1 MVFQTKF
8 NLLMKLHYVY
18 IMATALAAIITTSCS
33 KEIIEAN
40 ASKTIT
46 LTSLTATTAP
56 EIQETKTI
64 LDGATL
70 KSSWLAG
77 DAINVFFGASE
88 SSKFV
93 CQASGEIA
101 QFKGSI
107 DVVTGGGEGLTDET
121 SLWGVYPYNS
131 NTSCDG
137 TTITLSLPGNQQAK
151 ANTFADDLFPTIAR
165 SQNFYLSFYNVCGSF
180 RFTVT
185 NPDIVKVTVKG
196 NRGEDIAGKARV
208 SMNER
213 PEVSAVINPV
223 QEITMSVP
231 DGECFEVGKTY
242 YFALYPTNFQSGFT
256 LTFYKED
263 SKAEFVYS
271 SPYNLKRN
279 VFTMLR
285 DKDHGL
291 VFNNIPLNE
300 WEEGENIGGEI

>member
-1 MVFQTKF
+1 
-8 NLLMKLHYVY
+8 MKLHSYS
-18 IMATALAAIITTSCS
+18 IMAAILAAVIMVSCS
-33 KEIIEAN
+33 KGIVEAN
-40 ASKTIT
+40 SSKTIT

-56 EIQETKTI
+56 EDYETKTI
-64 LDGATL
+64 LDGNAL

-107 DVVTGGGEGLTDET
+107 DVVTGGGEGLTDDT
-121 SLWGVYPYNS
+121 SLWGVYPYDS

-137 TTITLSLPGNQQAK
+137 TTITLSLPSNQQAK
-151 ANTFADDLFPTIAR
+151 ADSFADDLFPTIAC

-185 NPDIVKVTVKG
+185 NTDIVKVTVKG
-196 NRGEDIAGKARV
+196 NNGENIAGKARV

-223 QEITMSVP
+223 QEITMSAP

-256 LTFYKED
+256 MTFYKET
-263 SKAEFVYS
+263 SKAEFIYS
-271 SPYNLKRN
+271 SAYNLKRN

-285 DKDHGL
+285 DKDKGL

>member
-1 MVFQTKF
+1 M
-8 NLLMKLHYVY
+8 
-18 IMATALAAIITTSCS
+18 TAVLAAIMMTSCS
-33 KEIIEAN
+33 KENIEIN
-40 ASKTIT
+40 SYNTIT
-46 LTSLTATTAP
+46 LTSLTASTAP
-56 EIQETKTI
+56 ETLDTKTI
-64 LDGATL
+64 LDGDAL

-93 CQASGEIA
+93 CQTSGEIA

-107 DVVTGGGEGLTDET
+107 DVVTGGGEGLTDDT

-137 TTITLSLPGNQQAK
+137 TTITLSLPSEQQAK
-151 ANTFADDLFPTIAR
+151 ADTYADDLFPTIAR

-196 NRGEDIAGKARV
+196 NNGENIAGV

-223 QEITMSVP
+223 QEITMSAP
-231 DGECFEVGKTY
+231 DGGSFEVGKTY

-256 LTFYKED
+256 LTFYKEN

-271 SPYNLKRN
+271 SAYNLKRN

-285 DKDHGL
+285 DKDKGL
-291 VFNNIPLNE
+291 VFNNISIND
-300 WEEGENIGGEI
+300 WGEGEKIEAEI

>member
-1 MVFQTKF
+1 
-8 NLLMKLHYVY
+8 MKLHYVY

-46 LTSLTATTAP
+46 LTSLTAATAP

-151 ANTFADDLFPTIAR
+151 ADTFADDLFPTIAR

-185 NPDIVKVTVKG
+185 HPDIVKVIIKG
-196 NRGEDIAGKARV
+196 NNGENIAGKARV

-213 PEVSAVINPV
+213 PEVTTVINPV
-223 QEITMSVP
+223 KEITMSAP
-231 DGECFEVGKTY
+231 DGGCFEVGKTY

-256 LTFYKED
+256 LTFYKEE

-285 DKDHGL
+285 DKDNGL

>member
-1 MVFQTKF
+1 MAFRTKS
-8 NLLMKLHYVY
+8 NLLMKLSSFY
-18 IMATALAAIITTSCS
+18 IIAAALAAIIMTSCS
-33 KEIIEAN
+33 KEIIETN
-40 ASKTIT
+40 LSKTIT
-46 LTSLTATTAP
+46 LTSLTATSAP
-56 EIQETKTI
+56 ETQDTKTI
-64 LDGATL
+64 LDGNTL

-107 DVVTGGGEGLTDET
+107 DVVTGGGEGLTDDT

-137 TTITLSLPGNQQAK
+137 TTITLSLPSNQQAK
-151 ANTFADDLFPTIAR
+151 TDTFADDLFPTIAR

-185 NPDIVKVTVKG
+185 NPGIVKVTVKG
-196 NRGEDIAGKARV
+196 NNGENIAGKARV

-213 PEVSAVINPV
+213 PEVSTFINPV
-223 QEITMSVP
+223 QEITLSAP
-231 DGECFEVGKTY
+231 DGGSFEVGKTY

-263 SKAEFVYS
+263 SKAEFIYS
-271 SPYNLKRN
+271 SAYNLKRN

-285 DKDHGL
+285 DKDKGL
-291 VFNNIPLNE
+291 IFNNIPLNDWGDGE
-300 WEEGENIGGEI
+300 NVEGEI

>member
-1 MVFQTKF
+1 
-8 NLLMKLHYVY
+8 MKLHYVY
-18 IMATALAAIITTSCS
+18 IMAAVLAAIITTSCS

-40 ASKTIT
+40 SSKTIT

-56 EIQETKTI
+56 ETQETKTI
-64 LDGATL
+64 LDGNSL

-107 DVVTGGGEGLTDET
+107 DVVTGGGEGLTDDT
-121 SLWGVYPYNS
+121 SLWGVYPFDS

-137 TTITLSLPGNQQAK
+137 STITLSLPSNQQAK
-151 ANTFADDLFPTIAR
+151 ADSFADDLFPTIAR

-180 RFTVT
+180 RFTVS
-185 NPDIVKVTVKG
+185 NPDIVKVTIKG
-196 NRGEDIAGKARV
+196 NNDEMIAGKASI
-208 SMNER
+208 SMIER
-213 PEVSAVINPV
+213 PEVSSIIKGE
-223 QEITMSVP
+223 QEITMEAP
-231 DGECFEVGKTY
+231 DEGYFEVGKTY

-256 LTFYKED
+256 LTFYKEN
-263 SKAEFVYS
+263 SKAEFVYGS
-271 SPYNLKRN
+271 AYNLKRN

-285 DKDHGL
+285 NKDNGL
-291 VFNNIPLNE
+291 TFSNIPLNN
-300 WEEGENIGGEI
+300 WEEGERVEGEI

>member
-1 MVFQTKF
+1 
-8 NLLMKLHYVY
+8 MKAHFFRV
-18 IMATALAAIITTSCS
+18 TAAIFVAVTLFSCS
-33 KEIIEAN
+33 KEIIKPDLRN
-40 ASKTIT
+40 TIT
-46 LTSLTATTAP
+46 LTTITAVATP
-56 EIQETKTI
+56 QSQETKTI
-64 LDGATL
+64 IDGESL

-77 DAINVFFGASE
+77 DAINVFFGASS

-93 CQASGEIA
+93 CQASGETA

-107 DVVTGGGEGLTDET
+107 DVVTGGGEGLTDDT
-121 SLWGVYPYNS
+121 SLWGVYPYDS

-151 ANTFADDLFPTIAR
+151 ADTFADDLFPTIAR

-185 NPDIVKVTVKG
+185 NTDIVKVTVKG
-196 NRGEDIAGKARV
+196 NNGENIAGKARV

-223 QEITMSVP
+223 QEITMSAP

-256 LTFYKED
+256 LTFYKET
-263 SKAEFVYS
+263 SKAEFKYS
-271 SPYNLKRN
+271 SAYNLKRN

-285 DKDHGL
+285 DKDKGL

>member
-1 MVFQTKF
+1 
-8 NLLMKLHYVY
+8 MKAHFFRV
-18 IMATALAAIITTSCS
+18 TAAIFVAVTLFSCS
-33 KEIIEAN
+33 KEIIKPDLRN
-40 ASKTIT
+40 TIT
-46 LTSLTATTAP
+46 LTTITAVATP
-56 EIQETKTI
+56 QSQETKTI
-64 LDGATL
+64 IDGESL

-77 DAINVFFGASE
+77 DAINVFFGASS

-93 CQASGEIA
+93 CQASGETA

-107 DVVTGGGEGLTDET
+107 DVVTGGGEGLTDDT
-121 SLWGVYPYNS
+121 SLWGVYPYDS

-151 ANTFADDLFPTIAR
+151 ADTFADDLFPTIAR

-185 NPDIVKVTVKG
+185 NTDIVKVTVKG
-196 NRGEDIAGKARV
+196 NNGENIAGKARV

-223 QEITMSVP
+223 QEITMFAP
-231 DGECFEVGKTY
+231 DGGCFEVGKTY

-256 LTFYKED
+256 LTFYKET
-263 SKAEFVYS
+263 SKAEFIYS
-271 SPYNLKRN
+271 SAYNLKRN

-285 DKDHGL
+285 DKDKGL

>member
-1 MVFQTKF
+1 
-8 NLLMKLHYVY
+8 MKAHFFRV
-18 IMATALAAIITTSCS
+18 TAAIFVAVTLFSCS
-33 KEIIEAN
+33 KEIIKPDLRN
-40 ASKTIT
+40 TIT
-46 LTSLTATTAP
+46 LTTITAVATP
-56 EIQETKTI
+56 QSQETKTI
-64 LDGATL
+64 IDGESL

-77 DAINVFFGASE
+77 DAINVFFGASS

-93 CQASGEIA
+93 CQASGETA

-107 DVVTGGGEGLTDET
+107 DVVTGGGEGLTDDT
-121 SLWGVYPYNS
+121 SLWGVYPYDS

-151 ANTFADDLFPTIAR
+151 ADTFADDLFPTIAR

-185 NPDIVKVTVKG
+185 HPDIVKVIIKG
-196 NRGEDIAGKARV
+196 NNGENIAGKARV

-213 PEVSAVINPV
+213 PEVTTVINPV
-223 QEITMSVP
+223 KEITMSAP
-231 DGECFEVGKTY
+231 DGGCFEVGKTY

-285 DKDHGL
+285 DKDNGL

>member
-1 MVFQTKF
+1 
-8 NLLMKLHYVY
+8 MKSPFVY
-18 IMATALAAIITTSCS
+18 IIAAVLASIITTSCS

-40 ASKTIT
+40 SSKTIT

-56 EIQETKTI
+56 ETQETKTI
-64 LDGATL
+64 LDGNTL

-93 CQASGEIA
+93 CQTSGEIA

-107 DVVTGGGEGLTDET
+107 DVVTGGGEGLTDDT
-121 SLWGVYPYNS
+121 SLWGVYPYDS

-137 TTITLSLPGNQQAK
+137 TTITLSLPSKQQAK
-151 ANTFADDLFPTIAR
+151 ADTFADDLFPTIAR

-180 RFTVT
+180 RFTIT
-185 NPDIVKVTVKG
+185 NPDIVKVAVKG
-196 NRGEDIAGKARV
+196 NNGEDIAGKARV

-213 PEVSAVINPV
+213 PEVSDIINPV
-223 QEITMSVP
+223 QEITMSAP
-231 DGECFEVGKTY
+231 DGRCFEVGKTY

-256 LTFYKED
+256 LTFYKEN
-263 SKAEFVYS
+263 SKAEFIYS
-271 SPYNLKRN
+271 SAYNLKRN

-285 DKDHGL
+285 DKDKGL

>member
-1 MVFQTKF
+1 
-8 NLLMKLHYVY
+8 MKLYPVC
-18 IMATALAAIITTSCS
+18 IIAAVLAAIVMTSCS
-33 KEIIEAN
+33 KETIETN
-40 ASKTIT
+40 SGNTIT
-46 LTSLTATTAP
+46 LTSLTATAAP
-56 EIQETKTI
+56 ETQDTKTI
-64 LDGATL
+64 LDGNTL

-93 CQASGEIA
+93 CQTSGEIA
-101 QFKGSI
+101 HFKGSI
-107 DVVTGGGEGLTDET
+107 VVVTGGGEGLTDET

-137 TTITLSLPGNQQAK
+137 TTITLSLPGEQQAK
-151 ANTFADDLFPTIAR
+151 ADTYADDLFPTIAR

-196 NRGEDIAGKARV
+196 NNGENIAGKARV

-223 QEITMSVP
+223 QEITMSAP
-231 DGECFEVGKTY
+231 DGGSFEVGKTY

-256 LTFYKED
+256 LTFYKEN
-263 SKAEFVYS
+263 SKAEFIYS
-271 SPYNLKRN
+271 SAYNLKRN

-285 DKDHGL
+285 DKDKGL
-291 VFNNIPLNE
+291 VFNNISIKD
-300 WEEGENIGGEI
+300 WEEGEEIEGEI